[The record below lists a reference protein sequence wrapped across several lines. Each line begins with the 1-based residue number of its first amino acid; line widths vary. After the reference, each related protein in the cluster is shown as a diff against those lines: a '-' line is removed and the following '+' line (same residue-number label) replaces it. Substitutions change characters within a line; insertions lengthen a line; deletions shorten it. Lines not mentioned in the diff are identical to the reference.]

1 METAV
6 VVALISSLS
15 SLAVALWTRWGQ
27 RDLEYLRYRLTLE
40 EKDEERRF
48 SAGEEL
54 RRLREP
60 LLEAANDL
68 GHRVH
73 NIRAEDFLAYLDA
86 GSGRRDLAIQ
96 STLYRLAK
104 YFRTVEVLYEGGN
117 PLRFERAED
126 TRAVAS
132 MLADIGRTFASD
144 KYDRTDGF
152 ASSRFMIWREEQRA
166 MGDSVRISGDS
177 DAVYAGFT
185 EFVTRLERG
194 ADKWFAKMVDDLENG
209 DVKGSQRFALLQGHL
224 ATLVRELDKEQRY
237 ARGDEHEPDWLRK
250 SPPTGPTDIATGN
263 RGGRELDG

>member
-15 SLAVALWTRWGQ
+15 SLAVAIWTRWGQ
-27 RDLEYLRYRLTLE
+27 RDLEHLRHRLKLE

-54 RRLREP
+54 RRLRDP

-73 NIRAEDFLAYLDA
+73 NIRAEDFLDYLDV

-104 YFRTVEVLYEGGN
+104 YFRTVEALYEGGN
-117 PLRFERAED
+117 PLRFERARD
-126 TRAVAS
+126 TRAVAGT
-132 MLADIGRTFASD
+132 LADIGRTCASD
-144 KYDRTDGF
+144 KYDRTNGF

-166 MGDSVRISGDS
+166 MGDSVRISGDA

-185 EFVTRLERG
+185 EFVTRLEQG

-209 DVKGSQRFALLQGHL
+209 DVKGSRRFALLQGHL
-224 ATLVRELDKEQRY
+224 ATLVRGLDQEHRY
-237 ARGDEHEPDWLRK
+237 ARGDEHEPDWLRN
-250 SPPTGPTDIATGN
+250 SPPASA
-263 RGGRELDG
+263 EA